1 MKLKDPEKVELI
13 YAATLKIVR
22 DHNLT
27 ALNMATIGKEA
38 KLGMGTIYGY
48 FKSKDELINSLF
60 KKLKG
65 LNLDRIYAGLHTDAP
80 FKVNMKNL
88 VDNYINNRINQYA
101 EHYFVEQCANSHY
114 LDSEAM
120 AIDQTAYVRLFELL
134 DRGKAELLV
143 KDIDNA
149 LLAAHMVGSANELVN
164 ICIKTHRQASREFLD
179 QAFLLCWDGIKR

>member
-13 YAATLKIVR
+13 FAATLRLVR
-22 DHNLT
+22 DNNLT
-27 ALNMATIGKEA
+27 ALNMAAIGKEA

-65 LNLDRIYAGLHTDAP
+65 KNLDRIYAGLSPDAP
-80 FKVNMKNL
+80 FKVNMKKL
-88 VDNYINNRINQYA
+88 VDNYIDNRVRYFS
-101 EHYFVEQCANSHY
+101 EHYFVEQCANSHF
-114 LDSEAM
+114 LDEEAR
-120 AIDQTAYVRLFELL
+120 AINQNSYTRLFELL
-134 DRGKAELLV
+134 NRGKNELLV

-164 ICIKTHRQASREFLD
+164 ICIAAHRPLTRDFLD
-179 QAFLLCWDGIKR
+179 QAFLLCWDAIKR